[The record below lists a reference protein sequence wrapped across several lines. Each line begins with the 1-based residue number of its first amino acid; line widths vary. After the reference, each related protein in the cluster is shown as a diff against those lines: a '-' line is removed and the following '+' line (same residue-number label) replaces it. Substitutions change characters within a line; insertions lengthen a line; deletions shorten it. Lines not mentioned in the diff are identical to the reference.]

1 MALNVNI
8 SFNKTQECHV
18 QLVTLTLSSLFWR
31 GKKKEKKLLSAR
43 GLKTENTWRE
53 RLENEFVGLPLSTME
68 IKINIALTKKH

>member
-43 GLKTENTWRE
+43 GLKTENTWRGTL
-53 RLENEFVGLPLSTME
+53 R
-68 IKINIALTKKH
+68 K